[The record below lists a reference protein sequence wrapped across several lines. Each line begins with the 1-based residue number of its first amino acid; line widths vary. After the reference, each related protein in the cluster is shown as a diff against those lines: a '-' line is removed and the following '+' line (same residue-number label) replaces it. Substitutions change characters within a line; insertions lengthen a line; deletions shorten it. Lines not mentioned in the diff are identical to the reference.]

1 MKIYCI
7 TLFNMT
13 KGAPTVLA
21 DARDLSSF
29 GYFQRGSVDEFM
41 TFFGQTLA
49 ERTDEGTRQSVKE
62 KTYVCHVHNRQDKIA
77 GLVVTDEEYP
87 SRVAFTL
94 ISKVVDDFKQAH
106 PISAWTA
113 DAR

>member
-1 MKIYCI
+1 MRSNID
-7 TLFNMT
+7 T
-13 KGAPTVLA
+13 KTQQQARARTHTHTPHTHTHTPRSRPLAPP
-21 DARDLSSF
+21 DAAAHSF
-29 GYFQRGSVDEFM
+29 ASTAQ
-41 TFFGQTLA
+41 
-49 ERTDEGTRQSVKE
+49 E